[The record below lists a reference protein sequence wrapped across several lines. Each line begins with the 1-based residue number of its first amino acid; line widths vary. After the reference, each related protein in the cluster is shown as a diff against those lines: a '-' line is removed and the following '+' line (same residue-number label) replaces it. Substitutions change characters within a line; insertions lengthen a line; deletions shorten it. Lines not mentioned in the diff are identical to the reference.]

1 MLEKLRFKKE
11 KSLAVKVKIPKHIA
25 ITMEGIAEWEK
36 KHEKHAYERSFSK
49 VMDIMKQQI
58 KMDIPI
64 LTFYVL
70 KEKNIDNESLINE
83 FSKFISSLTEDKFI
97 HDNKIKIGIIG
108 KWYDLPNN
116 VVEPIKKIID
126 ITKEY
131 EEFYLNFCLNYNGQ
145 EEIVDAC
152 KLIARK
158 VEAEKIEVDS
168 ISKEMIKENL
178 YSSYFIPPEIII
190 VNGTKKKKTDLLL
203 WDSANS
209 LIFFTKTLW
218 PDFDKSSL
226 MDAINDYQKS

>member
-1 MLEKLRFKKE
+1 
-11 KSLAVKVKIPKHIA
+11 
-25 ITMEGIAEWEK
+25 
-36 KHEKHAYERSFSK
+36 
-49 VMDIMKQQI
+49 
-58 KMDIPI
+58 
-64 LTFYVL
+64 
-70 KEKNIDNESLINE
+70 
-83 FSKFISSLTEDKFI
+83 LTEDKFI